1 MDAIKVGIRELR
13 ADLPKFLLGT
23 GRPLAVTRHGETVG
37 YYIPTRKRVT
47 DADAEALREA
57 ARTMDALLASNG
69 LDEETLAAE
78 FDVLR
83 KAKRATKQP
92 LLRDARLP

>member
-1 MDAIKVGIRELR
+1 MTK
-13 ADLPKFLLGT
+13 
-23 GRPLAVTRHGETVG
+23 HSETVG
-37 YYIPTRKRVT
+37 YYIPTRKRVS